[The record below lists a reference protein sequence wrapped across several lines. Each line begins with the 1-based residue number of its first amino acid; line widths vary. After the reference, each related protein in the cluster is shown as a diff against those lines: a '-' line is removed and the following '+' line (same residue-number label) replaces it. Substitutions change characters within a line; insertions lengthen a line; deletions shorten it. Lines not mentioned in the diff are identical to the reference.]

1 MLKEFKEFISRGSV
15 LDMAVG
21 VIIGSALTAVVK
33 SLTDTLLNPF
43 IGLFLGSVDLSAIKF
58 TVGSANFR
66 VGTFLNSVISFLII
80 SFVVF
85 LLVKFVN
92 RFRRKEE
99 VVEETPEPTDS
110 EKYLKEIVELL
121 QKNTDK

>member
-110 EKYLKEIVELL
+110 ERYLKEIVELL